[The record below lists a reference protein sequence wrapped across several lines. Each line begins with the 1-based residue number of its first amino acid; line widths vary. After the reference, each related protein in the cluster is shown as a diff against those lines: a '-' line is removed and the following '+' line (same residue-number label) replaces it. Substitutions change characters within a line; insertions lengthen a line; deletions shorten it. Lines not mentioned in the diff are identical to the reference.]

1 MTEYLRAR
9 RSLALAISGALAA
22 SALLAPAFT
31 IATATGAD
39 AADDRVFTFVGD
51 LQDELGCAADWAAE
65 CPETELAE
73 TGTAGVYAADFTLPA
88 GSFNYKVAVNRSMD
102 EAYGHGSENI
112 PLALAGESRIRV
124 TFDDTTKRIGVQ
136 PLELRG
142 DYSDADDA
150 LVAAPVR
157 QAGSGENFYFV
168 MTDRFD
174 NGDTSNDEAGITG
187 GRLQSGYDPS
197 DKGFYNGGDIAG
209 LRNRLDYIEG
219 LGTTAIWLTPSFKNQ
234 PVQGEGADAS
244 AGYHG
249 YWVTDFTQIDPH
261 LGTNDELSA
270 LIDEAH
276 AKGIKVYF
284 DIITNHTADV
294 IANEQNQYSYLEKK
308 DAPYKDAAG
317 APFDPADFAGSD
329 SFPDL
334 DPATSFPYTPKVQDA
349 EKNLKVPAWLNDTT
363 LYHNRGDSIWSGESE
378 TYGDFNG
385 LDDLMTEHPKV
396 VDGFVEVFQDWVDFG
411 IDGFRIDTV
420 KHVNLEFWQKWTTG
434 VLDYAH
440 AQGKEDFF
448 MFGEVYSADQKILS
462 PYVRKTDMNSVL
474 DFAFQ
479 DGAVGYA
486 TGNSARG
493 LQTLFAG
500 DDHFTT
506 TKSSPTALP
515 TFLGNH
521 DMGRIGYFANN
532 TANPLERDELA
543 HELLYLT
550 RGQPVIYYGDEQGFA
565 GEGDGKDK
573 NSRQSLFGTQVA
585 EYAEQKLV
593 TGETNG
599 TADRF
604 DTEAPLYTHIAAL
617 AKLRA
622 DHPALAQG
630 AQIQRYAE
638 DGAGIYAF
646 SRVDRDEK
654 VEYLVALNNATEEK
668 TVAVTTLTQ
677 DGGFEPLYG
686 ADSAVQSDD
695 AGATTITVPAMSAV
709 VYRADK
715 GVTAPEA
722 ATDIALTLPAA
733 GAALTGNTAVSASID
748 ENGWAETSF
757 AYRVVGGDEWTPL
770 GTAESTAPRVF
781 HDSEALPAGTLVE
794 YRAVTTDAAGNH
806 SAASSYGSAGFAV
819 NTEEAEAPE
828 TEISMVSVPG
838 NHNVAMGCSA
848 DWQPACETAK
858 LTKNEDGIYT
868 GTFELPAGD
877 YEYKVALNGSWDLA
891 YGAGGDSS
899 GDAKNLV
906 YTHDGGPVTFHW
918 NPVTKIAQ
926 NSSQAPII
934 TLAGDFQQQLGC
946 SEDWKPACFATSM
959 HDSDGD
965 GVYEFSTDKLAAGNY
980 SVKTAHGLGWD
991 ENYGAGGA
999 PGGDNL
1005 AFSASTGKQINFRY
1019 TLATHILE
1027 IDVAD
1032 SPLAG
1037 LGTLQGKWIDE
1048 NTLAWPTALL
1058 GPVPA
1063 ADASWQLFHSAS
1075 AALEIAD
1082 GAVSGGSAIDL
1093 SYDSAGF
1100 SPEQLATFPALKTGY
1115 IVLRPAAM
1123 DRAKTTGLLKEQLQI
1138 AQTSHGALSAYTGV
1152 QLPGVLDSLYAGSL
1166 AGHTLGITWSQA
1178 SPSFTLW
1185 APTAQQATLLTW
1197 PADGSG
1203 EPVRTAATWDAAAG
1217 TWTAAPTVI
1226 AENAPYLWEVN
1237 VYAHSTGKV
1246 ETNQATDPYSIAL
1259 TTNSTRSIAVDLD
1272 APAWAPEEWA
1282 KTPAPVIEKQVDR
1295 SIYELHV
1302 RDFSIGDT
1310 TVPEEERGT
1319 YRAFTRDSAGTAQ
1332 LRELA
1337 AAGINTVH
1345 LLPTFDLATI
1355 EENRAAQKTPD
1366 CDLASFGAGS
1376 EEQQACT
1383 GAVADQDGYNWGY
1396 DPLHFQAPEGS
1407 YAVDPEGGARVAEFR
1422 EMVGALHSTGLQ
1434 VVLDQVYNHTAASGQ
1449 ADTSVLDKLVPGYYQ
1464 RLNADGKVE
1473 TSTCCENVATE
1484 HKAAEKL
1491 MVDSVVLWAREY
1503 KVDGFRF
1510 DLMGH
1515 HSKAN
1520 MLAVRAALDELTLE
1534 KDGVDGKSVLL
1545 YGEGWNFGEVA
1556 DNALFEQ
1563 ASQGQLAGT
1572 SIGTFSDRLR
1582 DAVHGG
1588 SPVAGETKFQ
1598 QGFGTGLAT
1607 DPNGSEIN
1615 GTPEQALAEL
1625 QHQTDL
1631 VKLGLAGN
1639 LSEYSLTASD
1649 GTVAKGSELDYRG
1662 SPAGYASQP
1671 DEIISYVD
1679 AHDNETLFDICM
1691 LKLPAD
1697 TPMADRLRM
1706 NTLSLA
1712 TATLAQTP
1720 SFWHAGTE
1728 LLRSKSLDRNSY
1740 NSGDW
1745 FNRIDWT
1752 GQESTFGS
1760 GLPPKADN
1768 GDHWAAMKPLLE
1780 DAANKPQPADISAAE
1795 AGALDLLRLRSS
1807 IDLLRLGSAELISQ
1821 KVSFPGS
1828 GTEAAPGV
1836 IVMSIDDLVGEDA
1849 DPALDGALIVFNAGP
1864 ESASQTVG
1872 ALAGR
1877 DYALSPVQLD
1887 GLDPVVKQTGW
1898 DATSGTVSIP
1908 ARTVAVLVN
1917 ATADKPTEPGNP
1929 DPGTDP
1935 GTGTDPS
1942 VPATE
1947 TPATDTPSAEPGS
1960 PAAPGTSA
1968 VPGTPAEPGSPAAP
1982 DAAAVNG
1989 PSGSDA
1995 AAGPPAV
2002 DKDNLAGTG
2011 ATNMM
2016 LGGIAALMLMAGM
2029 AVFMV
2034 ARRRKSG
2041 H

>member
-1 MTEYLRAR
+1 MTEYLHAR
-9 RSLALAISGALAA
+9 RALALALSGALAA
-22 SALLAPAFT
+22 SALLTPAFA
-31 IATATGAD
+31 IATATRAD
-39 AADDRVFTFVGD
+39 AADGRVFTLVGD
-51 LQDELGCAADWAAE
+51 LQDELGCAADWAPE
-65 CPETELAE
+65 CPETRLVE
-73 TGTAGVYAADFTLPA
+73 TGTAGVYSADVTLPA
-88 GSFNYKVAVNRSMD
+88 GSFNYKIAVNGSWD
-102 EAYGHGSENI
+102 EAYGHDGENI
-112 PLALAGESRIRV
+112 PLAVAGESRLRV

-142 DYSDADDA
+142 DYSAADDA
-150 LVAAPVR
+150 LVTAPVR
-157 QAGSGENFYFV
+157 QAGAGENFYFV

-174 NGDTSNDEAGITG
+174 NGDTANDEAGIAG
-187 GRLQSGYDPS
+187 GRLESGYDPS

-219 LGTTAIWLTPSFKNQ
+219 LGTTAIWLTPSFKNR

-261 LGTNDELSA
+261 LGTNEELSS

-308 DAPYKDAAG
+308 DAPYKDSAG
-317 APFDPADFAGSD
+317 APFDPADFAGTD
-329 SFPDL
+329 TFPDL
-334 DPATSFPYTPKVQDA
+334 DPATSFPYTPKVQEADA
-349 EKNLKVPAWLNDTT
+349 NLKVPAWLNDTT

-396 VDGFVEVFQDWVDFG
+396 VDGFVDVFQDWVDFG

-420 KHVNLEFWQKWTTG
+420 KHVNLEFWEKWTSG

-440 AQGKEDFF
+440 AKGKEDFF
-448 MFGEVYSADQKILS
+448 MFGEVYSADPKILS

-474 DFAFQ
+474 DFSFQ

-500 DDHFTT
+500 DDYFTT

-521 DMGRIGYFANN
+521 DMGRVGYFANN

-585 EYAEQKLV
+585 EYADQKLV
-593 TGETNG
+593 TGESNG

-604 DTEAPLYTHIAAL
+604 DTEAPLYQHIAAL

-654 VEYLVALNNATEEK
+654 VEYLVALNNAAEEK
-668 TVAVTTLTQ
+668 SVAVTTLTQ

-686 ADSAVQSDD
+686 ADAAVQSD
-695 AGATTITVPAMSAV
+695 AAAVTTITVPAMSAV

-715 GVTAPEA
+715 GITAP
-722 ATDIALTLPAA
+722 ATVTDLALTLPAA
-733 GAALTGNTAVSASID
+733 GAALTGSTAISANID
-748 ENGWAETSF
+748 QNAWAETSF
-757 AYRVVGGDEWTPL
+757 AYRVVGGEEWLPL
-770 GTAESTAPRVF
+770 GTAESTTPRVF
-781 HDSEALPAGTLVE
+781 HDSETLPAGTLVE

-819 NTEEAEAPE
+819 TTEETEAPE
-828 TEISMVSVPG
+828 AEISMVTVPG
-838 NHNVAMGCSA
+838 NHNVAMGCAA
-848 DWQPACETAK
+848 DWQPACEAAK
-858 LTKNEDGIYT
+858 LTKNEDGIYA
-868 GTFELPAGD
+868 GTFELPAGS
-877 YEYKVALNGSWDLA
+877 YEYKVAMNGSWDLA
-891 YGAGGDSS
+891 YGSGGDSS
-899 GDAKNLV
+899 GDAKNLT
-906 YTHDGGPVTFHW
+906 YTHDGGPVTFYW

-926 NSSQAPII
+926 NTSQAPII
-934 TLAGDFQQQLGC
+934 TLAGDFQAQLGC
-946 SEDWKPACFATSM
+946 SEDWKPSCFATSM

-965 GVYEFSTDKLAAGNY
+965 GVYEFSTDQLAAGNY
-980 SVKTAHGLGWD
+980 SVKTTHGLGWD
-991 ENYGAGGA
+991 ENYGVDGA
-999 PGGDNL
+999 PGGENL

-1027 IDVAD
+1027 IEVAD
-1032 SPLAG
+1032 PPLAG
-1037 LGTLQGKWIDE
+1037 LGKLQAKWIDE
-1048 NTLAWPTALL
+1048 NTVAWPTALL
-1058 GPVPA
+1058 GSVPA
-1063 ADASWQLFHSAS
+1063 TDASWQLFHSAS
-1075 AALEIAD
+1075 AGLKVAD
-1082 GAVSGGSAIDL
+1082 GAVSGGDAVDL
-1093 SYDSAGF
+1093 SYDSEGF
-1100 SPEQLATFPALKTGY
+1100 SAAQLATSPALKTGY
-1115 IVLRPAAM
+1115 IVLRPPVV
-1123 DRAKTTGLLKEQLQI
+1123 DQVKTAELLKEQLQI
-1138 AQTSHGALSAYTGV
+1138 AQTSEGALSAFTGV
-1152 QLPGVLDSLYAGSL
+1152 QLPGVLDSLYADSL
-1166 AGHTLGITWSQA
+1166 AERTLGIKWNA
-1178 SPSFTLW
+1178 GSPTFTLW
-1185 APTAQQATLLTW
+1185 APSAQKATLLTW
-1197 PADGSG
+1197 PVDGSG
-1203 EPVRTAATWDAAAG
+1203 VPARTAATWDAAAG
-1217 TWTAAPTVI
+1217 TWTVAANAI
-1226 AENAPYLWEVN
+1226 KENAPYLWEVD
-1237 VYAHSTGKV
+1237 VYAHSTGKI
-1246 ETNQATDPYSIAL
+1246 ETNQVTDPYSIAL
-1259 TTNSTRSIAVDLD
+1259 TTNSTRSIAVDLES
-1272 APAWAPEEWA
+1272 AALAPEEWA
-1282 KTPAPVIEKQVDR
+1282 TTAAPVIEKQVDR

-1302 RDFSIGDT
+1302 RDFSIGDV

-1319 YRAFTRDSAGTAQ
+1319 YRAFTRDSAGTDQ

-1355 EENRAAQKTPD
+1355 EENRSAQKTPD

-1376 EEQQACT
+1376 EEQQACA

-1407 YAVDPEGGARVAEFR
+1407 YAVDPEGGARVGEFR
-1422 EMVGALHSTGLQ
+1422 EMVGALHATGLQ

-1449 ADTSVLDKLVPGYYQ
+1449 AHASVLDKLVPGYYQ
-1464 RLNADGKVE
+1464 RLNSDGKVE

-1491 MVDSVVLWAREY
+1491 MVDSVVLWASEY

-1520 MLAVRAALDELTLE
+1520 MLAVRAALDKLTLE
-1534 KDGVDGKSVLL
+1534 KDGVDGKSVML

-1588 SPVAGETKFQ
+1588 SPVAGDTKFQ

-1607 DPNGSEIN
+1607 DPNGLEIN
-1615 GTPEQALAEL
+1615 GTPEEALAEL

-1639 LSEYSLTASD
+1639 LSDYSLTTSK

-1679 AHDNETLFDICM
+1679 AHDNETLFDTGV

-1697 TPMADRLRM
+1697 TTMADRVRM

-1760 GLPPKADN
+1760 GLPPKVDN
-1768 GDHWAAMKPLLE
+1768 EDHWAAMQPLLE
-1780 DAANKPQPADISAAE
+1780 NAANKPQPAAISAAE

-1807 IDLLRLGSAELISQ
+1807 IDLLRLGSAELIAE

-1828 GTEAAPGV
+1828 GADATPGV

-1849 DPALDGALIVFNAGP
+1849 DPALDGALVVFNAGT

-1872 ALAGR
+1872 TLAGR
-1877 DYALSPVQLD
+1877 NYALSPVQLN
-1887 GLDPVVKQTGW
+1887 GLDPIVKQTGW
-1898 DATSGTVSIP
+1898 DAKSGTVSVP

-1917 ATADKPTEPGNP
+1917 ATTVEPTEPANP
-1929 DPGTDP
+1929 EPSTAPSTDP
-1935 GTGTDPS
+1935 GAGPTVPGGSEEPS
-1942 VPATE
+1942 ATTNPSIPATAV
-1947 TPATDTPSAEPGS
+1947 ATDTPSAIGDLP
-1960 PAAPGTSA
+1960 T
-1968 VPGTPAEPGSPAAP
+1968 
-1982 DAAAVNG
+1982 
-1989 PSGSDA
+1989 
-1995 AAGPPAV
+1995 
-2002 DKDNLAGTG
+2002 TG
-2011 ATNMM
+2011 AH
-2016 LGGIAALMLMAGM
+2016 IAVLSGVALLMLFAGL
-2029 AVFMV
+2029 AAFRV
-2034 ARRRKSG
+2034 ARRRRAG

>member
-1 MTEYLRAR
+1 MTDYLRAR
-9 RSLALAISGALAA
+9 RVLALAFSGALAA
-22 SALLAPAFT
+22 SALLAPSF
-31 IATATGAD
+31 ATGAD
-39 AADDRVFTFVGD
+39 AADGRVFTLAGD
-51 LQDELGCAADWAAE
+51 LQDELGCAADWAPD
-65 CPETELAE
+65 CPETKLVE

-88 GSFNYKVAVNRSMD
+88 GSFNYKVAVNESWD

-112 PLALAGESRIRV
+112 PLALAGESRLRV

-142 DYSDADDA
+142 DYSAADDA
-150 LVAAPVR
+150 LVKAPVR
-157 QAGSGENFYFV
+157 QAGAGENFYFV

-174 NGDTSNDEAGITG
+174 NGDTSNDEAGIEG
-187 GRLQSGYDPS
+187 GRLLSGYDPS

-219 LGTTAIWLTPSFKNQ
+219 LGTTAIWLTPSFKNR

-261 LGTNDELSA
+261 LGTNEELSA

-294 IANEQNQYSYLEKK
+294 IANEQNQNSYLEKK

-317 APFDPADFAGSD
+317 APFDPAHFAGTD
-329 SFPDL
+329 RFPDL

-349 EKNLKVPAWLNDTT
+349 DANLKVPAWLNDTT

-378 TYGDFNG
+378 TYGDFSG

-440 AQGKEDFF
+440 ANGKEDFF

-500 DDHFTT
+500 DDYFTT
-506 TKSSPTALP
+506 TKNSPTALP

-521 DMGRIGYFANN
+521 DMGRVGYFANN

-565 GEGDGKDK
+565 GDGDGKDK

-585 EYAEQKLV
+585 EYAGQKLV
-593 TGETNG
+593 TGETIG

-604 DTEAPLYTHIAAL
+604 DTEAPLYQHIAAL

-630 AQIQRYAE
+630 AQIQRYAD

-668 TVAVTTLTQ
+668 SVAVTTLTQ
-677 DGGFEPLYG
+677 NGGFEPLYG
-686 ADSAVQSDD
+686 ADSAVKSDGK
-695 AGATTITVPAMSAV
+695 GATTITVPAMSAV

-715 GVTAPEA
+715 GVTAS
-722 ATDIALTLPAA
+722 ATDIALNLPAA
-733 GAALTGNTAVSASID
+733 GAALTGSTAVSATID
-748 ENGWAETSF
+748 QNAWAETSF
-757 AYRVVGGDEWTPL
+757 AYRVVGGEEWMPL
-770 GTAESTAPRVF
+770 GTSESAAPRVF
-781 HDSEALPAGTLVE
+781 HDSESLPAGTLVE

-819 NTEEAEAPE
+819 TTEEVEAPE
-828 TEISMVSVPG
+828 AEITMVSVPG
-838 NHNVAMGCSA
+838 SHNVAMGCAA

-868 GTFELPAGD
+868 GTFELPAGS
-877 YEYKVALNGSWDLA
+877 YEYKVAMNGSWDLA
-891 YGAGGDSS
+891 YGSGGDS
-899 GDAKNLV
+899 GGGAKNLM
-906 YTHDGGPVTFHW
+906 YTHDGGPVTFYW
-918 NPVTKIAQ
+918 NPATKIAQ
-926 NSSQAPII
+926 NSSQSPII
-934 TLAGDFQQQLGC
+934 TLAGDFQKQLGC

-959 HDSDGD
+959 DDSDGD
-965 GVYEFSTDKLAAGNY
+965 GVYEFSTGKLAAGNY
-980 SVKTAHGLGWD
+980 SVKAAHGLGWD
-991 ENYGAGGA
+991 ENYGVGGA
-999 PGGDNL
+999 PGGENL
-1005 AFSASTGKQINFRY
+1005 AFSASTGKQITFRY

-1027 IDVAD
+1027 IGVAD
-1032 SPLAG
+1032 PPLAG
-1037 LGTLQGKWIDE
+1037 LGTLQAKWIDE
-1048 NTLAWPTALL
+1048 NTLAWPAALL
-1058 GPVPA
+1058 GQVPA
-1063 ADASWQLFHSAS
+1063 ANASWKLFHSAS
-1075 AALEIAD
+1075 AALMVTG

-1100 SPEQLATFPALKTGY
+1100 SAEQLATFPSLKTGY
-1115 IVLRPAAM
+1115 IVLRPAAL
-1123 DRAKTTGLLKEQLQI
+1123 DQATTAGLLKEQLQI
-1138 AQTSHGALSAYTGV
+1138 AQTRDGALDAYTGV

-1166 AGHTLGITWSQA
+1166 AGRTLGIKWSA
-1178 SPSFTLW
+1178 SSPSFTLW
-1185 APTAQQATLLTW
+1185 APTAQKATLLTW

-1203 EPVRTAATWDAAAG
+1203 EPARTAATWDAAAG
-1217 TWTAAPTVI
+1217 TWTAAPNAI
-1226 AENAPYLWEVN
+1226 AENAHYLWEVD

-1246 ETNQATDPYSIAL
+1246 ETNQVTDPYSIAL

-1272 APAWAPEEWA
+1272 SPAWAPEQWA
-1282 KTPAPVIEKQVDR
+1282 TTAAPVIEKQVDR
-1295 SIYELHV
+1295 SIYELHA

-1376 EEQQACT
+1376 EEQQACA
-1383 GAVADQDGYNWGY
+1383 GAVANQDGYNWGY
-1396 DPLHFQAPEGS
+1396 DPLHFQVPEGS
-1407 YAVDPEGGARVAEFR
+1407 YAVDPAGGARVAEFR
-1422 EMVGALHSTGLQ
+1422 EMVGALHATGLQ
-1434 VVLDQVYNHTAASGQ
+1434 VVLDQVFNHTAASGQ
-1449 ADTSVLDKLVPGYYQ
+1449 AGASVLDKVVPGYYQ

-1510 DLMGH
+1510 DLMAH

-1520 MLAVRAALDELTLE
+1520 MLAVRAALDELTVE
-1534 KDGVDGKSVLL
+1534 KDGVDGKSILL

-1572 SIGTFSDRLR
+1572 SVGTFSDRLR

-1625 QHQTDL
+1625 QHQTDV
-1631 VKLGLAGN
+1631 VKLGLAGD
-1639 LSEYSLTASD
+1639 LSDYSLTTSD
-1649 GTVAKGSELDYRG
+1649 GTVAKGAELDYRG

-1679 AHDNETLFDICM
+1679 AHDNETLFDIGV

-1697 TPMADRLRM
+1697 TTMADRVRM

-1768 GDHWAAMKPLLE
+1768 GDHWASMKPLLE
-1780 DAANKPQPADISAAE
+1780 NAANKPQPADISAAE

-1828 GTEAAPGV
+1828 GTEATPGV
-1836 IVMSIDDLVGEDA
+1836 IVMSIDDLVGDDA
-1849 DPALDGALIVFNAGP
+1849 DPALDGALVVFNAGP
-1864 ESASQTVG
+1864 DSASQTVG

-1877 DYALSPVQLD
+1877 DYALSPVQSN
-1887 GLDPVVKQTGW
+1887 GLDPVVKQTSW
-1898 DATSGTVSIP
+1898 DVKSGTVSVP

-1917 ATADKPTEPGNP
+1917 ATADEPSKPGSPDPG
-1929 DPGTDP
+1929 PGTDP
-1935 GTGTDPS
+1935 TEPVDPGGNEGPGGTTDPS
-1942 VPATE
+1942 VPGTVL
-1947 TPATDTPSAEPGS
+1947 ATDTPSAEDHLASTGVNF
-1960 PAAPGTSA
+1960 A
-1968 VPGTPAEPGSPAAP
+1968 V
-1982 DAAAVNG
+1982 
-1989 PSGSDA
+1989 
-1995 AAGPPAV
+1995 
-2002 DKDNLAGTG
+2002 LAGV
-2011 ATNMM
+2011 AV
-2016 LGGIAALMLMAGM
+2016 LMLLAGM
-2029 AVFMV
+2029 TAFRV
-2034 ARRRKSG
+2034 ARRRKAG